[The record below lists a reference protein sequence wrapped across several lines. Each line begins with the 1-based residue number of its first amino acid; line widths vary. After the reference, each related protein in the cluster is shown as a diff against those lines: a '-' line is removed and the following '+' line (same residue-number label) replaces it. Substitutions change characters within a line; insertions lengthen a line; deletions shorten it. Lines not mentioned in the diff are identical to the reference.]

1 MKSERLSCNMAF
13 QPRIDLGGKN
23 NMPKSGII
31 LIALLAVSF
40 FGCGGSLANFDDVP
54 FQEVYTV
61 DSSSSDEIFTRANL
75 WVAETY
81 NSPKDVIKYSDS
93 KTGII
98 IGNGAFPYPRPRD
111 VSDCVLYDFK
121 IESKDGRVRYTV
133 SNLRRSFA
141 SAAGGTVDTKIW
153 SSDSLSVIQYFENTG
168 YSLNQQLRAKTMNR
182 NSNW

>member
-1 MKSERLSCNMAF
+1 MVF
-13 QPRIDLGGKN
+13 QPRIDLEGKN
-23 NMPKSGII
+23 NMPKSRII
-31 LIALLAVSF
+31 LIAFLAVSL

-61 DSSSSDEIFTRANL
+61 DSSSSDEIFSRANL

-93 KTGII
+93 KTGTI

-111 VSDCVLYDFK
+111 ISDCVLYDFK

-133 SNLRRSFA
+133 SNLRRSFV

-153 SSDSLSVIQYFENTG
+153 SSDSLSVIQYFENSG
-168 YSLNQQLRAKTMNR
+168 YSLNQHLKAKASKR
-182 NSNW
+182 DLSW